1 MKRYVTDTQCLLW
14 HMGQDRHLPK
24 AMKSIFDA
32 SEDGQVQVL
41 VPSMVLM
48 ETVFLMQRQRVKQA
62 VLDQLLLL
70 SEEPEASICVV
81 PLDMNVVHAA
91 TDFGPASVPELADR
105 IIATTATPQQQPV
118 LGQDGRAGPESAPSL
133 RRLPVP

>member
-32 SEDGQVQVL
+32 SEDGRVQVL
-41 VPSMVLM
+41 VPSMVLI

-70 SEEPEASICVV
+70 SEEPDASICVV
-81 PLDMNVVHAA
+81 PLDMSVVQAA
-91 TDFGPASVPELADR
+91 IDFGPASVPELADR
-105 IIATTATPQQQPV
+105 VIAATARA
-118 LGQDGRAGPESAPSL
+118 LGLPLLTVDPAIVESGL
-133 RRLPVP
+133 VEVVR